1 MRVTRI
7 RPAAAALAGALAVGG
22 LVVTPTAQ
30 AAITGSQITTPTDPS
45 FLVAD
50 ETAATQTFAIS
61 GTTSG
66 GNPATDKVD
75 VRCYYDGTSALVAK
89 NVALGA
95 NRSFSVPAADLLAP
109 CASGNAFLMGFALAS
124 ERAHG
129 PDEHFHLENFRKG
142 IEATVGF
149 WRRYS

>member
-1 MRVTRI
+1 
-7 RPAAAALAGALAVGG
+7 
-22 LVVTPTAQ
+22 VVTPTAQ

-95 NRSFSVPAADLLAP
+95 NRSFSVPAADLTKILDLT
-109 CASGNAFLMGFALAS
+109 CRLRASRQA
-124 ERAHG
+124 RA
-129 PDEHFHLENFRKG
+129 
-142 IEATVGF
+142 
-149 WRRYS
+149 RRT